1 MGCVR
6 VFWGFGLRVVH
17 KISITSTVSVPAFF
31 VLYLFV
37 MYILLGNYLCIQST
51 TPSDLNA

>member
-37 MYILLGNYLCIQST
+37 MYIFLGN
-51 TPSDLNA
+51 